1 MEKIQR
7 ILAIIGIVIIAV
19 SALLTLIFAILGS
32 LVGGEFFTNAWKASA
47 FCMIMFPCLLY
58 AMFLIYK
65 VLNKR

>member
-47 FCMIMFPCLLY
+47 FSMIMFPCLLY
-58 AMFLIYK
+58 AMLLIYK